1 MQSKRT
7 IDFWV
12 ATIIFCKKLLHCIF
26 DFMKEHGNIFLF
38 QFLNEPGLGAGID
51 RGMALTQIPTS
62 IG

>member
-26 DFMKEHGNIFLF
+26 DFMREHGNIFLF
-38 QFLNEPGLGAGID
+38 QFLNEQGLGAGID
-51 RGMALTQIPTS
+51 PGIRL
-62 IG
+62 